1 MDMAGDLKVSGSFKE
16 NMRMSQKV
24 TSEQDP
30 SSGTRDGGKALSCG
44 QQICQQSV
52 VSLKFKPASQ
62 DCTMA
67 VPPREDTMGKET
79 PDLTAV
85 QSSWHLCHSTSEG
98 GVA

>member
-1 MDMAGDLKVSGSFKE
+1 M
-16 NMRMSQKV
+16 
-24 TSEQDP
+24 SEQDP

-62 DCTMA
+62 GCIMA
-67 VPPREDTMGKET
+67 MPPREDIRGKDT

-85 QSSWHLCHSTSEG
+85 QSSRHLYHSTSEG